1 MDGKIKKEIIK
12 KTSEG
17 ISKKELANL
26 YSCTQ
31 KEILD
36 IIKENVRNR
45 ARKGMTRNKL
55 ASIFNVDVK
64 TIGNWINELSSRDEY
79 QNIIGQL
86 STIFPDED
94 KSAIEKILINYCSN
108 YKIYGKTYKE
118 SYIKKWFNNNENSN
132 KVDNAI
138 LKKEWK
144 KIISKYKDN
153 LHILHYFTLNFD
165 SAMKIKIN
173 SKEETSRKIMNDLY
187 NDYKMSSLV
196 RINNDEKNNE
206 RYEDIKDNIETYFL
220 KGDKV
225 YIYVIYLS
233 LIKYV
238 VEGNYTN
245 INLLDNIS
253 ERFVLSDYLK
263 KNGKEIDYEEFYKL
277 EKYKFNIEKNLKNL
291 ITSIKSNITE
301 KEIVIMLSRLVL
313 EQHNLDLLN
322 IFYKRENDIRKT
334 RILESLETSYIN
346 NILSKKIEYIPE
358 TTLYLGNK
366 ELNKKYKDERKRNF
380 KIDKS
385 GKDKSYLDYRLFAI
399 PLKKENK
406 EYNYVSNYIH
416 RGLFTIL
423 INLDNIATENI
434 NKLDIFYKL
443 PNFFNE
449 IIIDKTLLDNKE
461 IIFNKVDLQNI
472 ENNTSY
478 REYFKKILN
487 LKEDIPEVCNTFE
500 RALKYINAL
509 KFSIDGN
516 YSLKRE
522 QLLKDITNMSDI
534 KERLQKNINL

>member
-17 ISKKELANL
+17 ISKKELADL

-86 STIFPDED
+86 PTIFPDED

-118 SYIKKWFNNNENSN
+118 SYIKKWFNNDENSN

-144 KIISKYKDN
+144 KIISKYKDD
-153 LHILHYFTLNFD
+153 LYILNFFTLNFD
-165 SAMKIKIN
+165 SEMNIKIK

-187 NDYKMSSLV
+187 EDYKMSSLV
-196 RINNDEKNNE
+196 RTNNDEEINE

-238 VEGNYTN
+238 VEGNYIN
-245 INLLDNIS
+245 IDLLDNIS
-253 ERFVLSDYLK
+253 KRFVLSDCLK
-263 KNGKEIDYEEFYKL
+263 ADDKETDYTELHKL
-277 EKYKFNIEKNLKNL
+277 EKYKFDIEKNMKNL

-301 KEIVIMLSRLVL
+301 KQIVIMLSRLVL

-334 RILESLETSYIN
+334 RILESLETSYIY

-366 ELNKKYKDERKRNF
+366 ELNEKYKDERKRNF

-385 GKDKSYLDYRLFAI
+385 GKDKSYLDYRLFAF
-399 PLKKENK
+399 L
-406 EYNYVSNYIH
+406 
-416 RGLFTIL
+416 
-423 INLDNIATENI
+423 
-434 NKLDIFYKL
+434 
-443 PNFFNE
+443 
-449 IIIDKTLLDNKE
+449 
-461 IIFNKVDLQNI
+461 
-472 ENNTSY
+472 
-478 REYFKKILN
+478 
-487 LKEDIPEVCNTFE
+487 
-500 RALKYINAL
+500 
-509 KFSIDGN
+509 
-516 YSLKRE
+516 
-522 QLLKDITNMSDI
+522 
-534 KERLQKNINL
+534 

>member
-118 SYIKKWFNNNENSN
+118 SYIKKWFNNDENSN

-206 RYEDIKDNIETYFL
+206 RYENIKDNIETYFL

-277 EKYKFNIEKNLKNL
+277 EKYKFDIEKNWKNL

-346 NILSKKIEYIPE
+346 NILSKK
-358 TTLYLGNK
+358 
-366 ELNKKYKDERKRNF
+366 
-380 KIDKS
+380 
-385 GKDKSYLDYRLFAI
+385 
-399 PLKKENK
+399 
-406 EYNYVSNYIH
+406 
-416 RGLFTIL
+416 
-423 INLDNIATENI
+423 
-434 NKLDIFYKL
+434 
-443 PNFFNE
+443 
-449 IIIDKTLLDNKE
+449 
-461 IIFNKVDLQNI
+461 
-472 ENNTSY
+472 
-478 REYFKKILN
+478 
-487 LKEDIPEVCNTFE
+487 
-500 RALKYINAL
+500 
-509 KFSIDGN
+509 
-516 YSLKRE
+516 
-522 QLLKDITNMSDI
+522 
-534 KERLQKNINL
+534 

>member
-1 MDGKIKKEIIK
+1 
-12 KTSEG
+12 
-17 ISKKELANL
+17 
-26 YSCTQ
+26 
-31 KEILD
+31 
-36 IIKENVRNR
+36 
-45 ARKGMTRNKL
+45 MTRNKL

-86 STIFPDED
+86 STLFPDED

-118 SYIKKWFNNNENSN
+118 SYIKKWFNNDENSN

-144 KIISKYKDN
+144 KIISKYKDD
-153 LHILHYFTLNFD
+153 LHILNFFTLNFD
-165 SAMKIKIN
+165 SEMNIKIK

-187 NDYKMSSLV
+187 EDYKMSSLV
-196 RINNDEKNNE
+196 RTNNDEEINE

-220 KGDKV
+220 KGNKI

-263 KNGKEIDYEEFYKL
+263 ENGKEIDYEEFYKL
-277 EKYKFNIEKNLKNL
+277 EKYKFDIEKNWKNL

-423 INLDNIATENI
+423 INLDNIVTENI

>member
-1 MDGKIKKEIIK
+1 MDEKIKKEIIK
-12 KTSEG
+12 KFSEG
-17 ISKKELANL
+17 MSKKELANL
-26 YSCTQ
+26 HSCTQ

-45 ARKGMTRNKL
+45 ARKGMSRNKL

-64 TIGNWINELSSRDEY
+64 TIGNWINELDSRNEY
-79 QNIIGQL
+79 QNVISKL
-86 STIFPDED
+86 SSIFPDED
-94 KSAIEKILINYCSN
+94 KSAIEKILIDYCSK

-118 SYIKKWFNNNENSN
+118 SYIRKWFDNNENSN
-132 KVDNAI
+132 KVDNII
-138 LKKEWK
+138 LQKEWK

-165 SAMKIKIN
+165 SGMKIKIDN
-173 SKEETSRKIMNDLY
+173 KEETSRKIMNDLY
-187 NDYKMSSLV
+187 EDYKMSSLI
-196 RINNDEKNNE
+196 RTNNDEEINE

-220 KGDKV
+220 KGDIT
-225 YIYVIYLS
+225 YIYVVYLS

-253 ERFVLSDYLK
+253 KRYVLSDYLK
-263 KNGKEIDYEEFYKL
+263 ENRKEIVYTEFYKL
-277 EKYKFNIEKNLKNL
+277 EKYKFDIEKNWKNL

-322 IFYKRENDIRKT
+322 IFYKRENDISKT
-334 RILESLETSYIN
+334 KILTLIESCYIR
-346 NILSKKIEYIPE
+346 NILSKKVKYIPE

-366 ELNKKYKDERKRNF
+366 ELNKKYKDKRKRTL
-380 KIDKS
+380 KVDKS

-406 EYNYVSNYIH
+406 EYNYVSNFIH
-416 RGLFTIL
+416 RTLFTIL
-423 INLDNIATENI
+423 INLDSIATENI
-434 NKLDIFYKL
+434 GKLDIFYKL
-443 PNFFNE
+443 PSFFNE

-461 IIFNKVDLQNI
+461 IIFNKIDLQNI

-478 REYFKKILN
+478 REYFKEILS

-500 RALKYINAL
+500 KALKYINAL

-516 YSLKRE
+516 YSLERE
-522 QLLKDITNMSDI
+522 QLLKDITDMSDI
-534 KERLQKNINL
+534 KDRLQKNIKL

>member
-1 MDGKIKKEIIK
+1 
-12 KTSEG
+12 
-17 ISKKELANL
+17 
-26 YSCTQ
+26 
-31 KEILD
+31 
-36 IIKENVRNR
+36 
-45 ARKGMTRNKL
+45 MTRNKL

-118 SYIKKWFNNNENSN
+118 SYIKKWFNNDENSN

-144 KIISKYKDN
+144 KTISKYKDD
-153 LHILHYFTLNFD
+153 LHILNFFTLNFD
-165 SAMKIKIN
+165 SEMNIKIK

-187 NDYKMSSLV
+187 EDYKMSSLV
-196 RINNDEKNNE
+196 RTNNDEEINE

-220 KGDKV
+220 KGNKI

-263 KNGKEIDYEEFYKL
+263 ENGKEIDYEEFYKL
-277 EKYKFNIEKNLKNL
+277 EKYKFDIEKNWKNL

-334 RILESLETSYIN
+334 RILESLETSYIH

-423 INLDNIATENI
+423 INLDNIVTENI

-500 RALKYINAL
+500 KALKYINAL

-516 YSLKRE
+516 YSLERE